1 MSWNIRSVYYYLV
14 CFATLL
20 MVVFGTVQIANHALN
35 LILPPETYGPSAI
48 DMYERV
54 RSRPVQPDRTGS
66 TTAVDTLSEETLK
79 RMAEEENE
87 RLGRMQRRN
96 DARGILHSLALVLI
110 AGPVYLYHWR
120 RVRRTE
126 EEDRPTSEA

>member
-20 MVVFGTVQIANHALN
+20 MLVFGTVQIANHVLN
-35 LILPPETYGPSAI
+35 LVLPPDTYGPSAI

-54 RSRPVQPDRTGS
+54 RARPMQPNQPG
-66 TTAVDTLSEETLK
+66 ALADTLSEETLK

-87 RLGRMQRRN
+87 RIRRMQRRS

-126 EEDRPTSEA
+126 EEDRPAPAP